1 MALKES
7 DSGLHRLGQIQ
18 MAQLDIQIWSDS
30 SGLDKNGIE
39 YFQTRVVL
47 TLGSMVFWLSG
58 LGVPQCKRLVPQTF
72 LVSRRKTYS
81 PHSLS
86 SDLHRTL
93 MNGTSRSPSN
103 TEAWPWC
110 SEGPTR

>member
-47 TLGSMVFWLSG
+47 TLGSMVFWLSEMTSWPEVDCRTPRSTG
-58 LGVPQCKRLVPQTF
+58 
-72 LVSRRKTYS
+72 RR
-81 PHSLS
+81 
-86 SDLHRTL
+86 
-93 MNGTSRSPSN
+93 
-103 TEAWPWC
+103 
-110 SEGPTR
+110 PTQM